1 MHTAMTTSSVLTIG
15 NFDGIHIGHRH
26 LIETTI
32 ALARASGAEA
42 VLLTFSPHPR
52 QFITPCRHFFIV
64 PETEKLH
71 ILENL
76 GQDEVIYLD
85 FAAMKN
91 LSPEDFLTKA
101 ILPLNPCAI
110 VLGENYIFGH
120 NRSGDISTL
129 RSLCLPYG
137 ISVHSLS
144 MQFWEGATVSSTRI
158 RQAILQG
165 DMASAATMLGRPYTM
180 RGVVEK
186 GAGRGHTLGF
196 ATANIRADDQIL
208 PPLGVYATCVCFGE
222 AATRLPAVTA
232 VTRTPTF
239 QVGDAA
245 VETHILDYDQSIY
258 GQTISVEFI
267 SKLRDEK
274 TFSSKDALIE
284 QIRIDCRRART
295 ALKGMI

>member
-1 MHTAMTTSSVLTIG
+1 MTTSSVLTIG

-42 VLLTFSPHPR
+42 ILLTFSPHPR
-52 QFITPCRHFFIV
+52 QFIAPCRHFFIV
-64 PETEKLH
+64 PETEKHH
-71 ILENL
+71 ILGNL
-76 GQDEVIYLD
+76 GLDAVIYLD
-85 FAAMKN
+85 FAVMKS
-91 LSPEDFLTKA
+91 LSPGDFLTKA
-101 ILPLNPCAI
+101 ILPLSPCAI

-144 MQFWEGATVSSTRI
+144 MQPWGGGAVSSTRI

-165 DMASAATMLGRPYTM
+165 DMASAAAMLGRPYTM
-180 RGVVEK
+180 RGIVER

-196 ATANIRADDQIL
+196 ATANIRASDQVL
-208 PPLGVYATCVCFGE
+208 PPLGVYATYARVGE
-222 AATRLPAVTA
+222 TATRLPAVTA

-239 QVGDAA
+239 QAVDAV

-267 SKLRDEK
+267 SKLRDET

-284 QIRIDCRRART
+284 QIRTDCCLARAV
-295 ALKGMI
+295 LSG